1 MKRLLFTVIIFS
13 TFFWYSPAQNMK
25 QSKEY
30 ENKLNNIRIWLNKT
44 SQGVFNFWKTKAAI
58 NKAIDGFYG
67 NIDLNGNSSKGY
79 NRNSI
84 QQARQLWAFSTWYL
98 YNDKSD
104 DIDDIKEICFNQ
116 YKYLIKTFYDPAGKE
131 FFLYEGDKISGNK
144 GRRLYNTSFC
154 IYAAAQYYIT
164 FKDNSDEEVKNS
176 SFDALIKSMKCF
188 IAMDQRCHDS
198 EYLGYQQIPT
208 GNLAFNEQQLDG
220 GDKENNTH
228 IHILEALTTLYKAY
242 KDGGSDYISKI
253 IPGQISEN
261 EKVYLSKNI
270 RKRLNEMLVDVVAKK
285 FCTERNGFAFIR
297 RKFDRKWNLEDNSTF
312 SFAHDIETSWLMI
325 EAMRVLGK
333 DCSDPALIRKL
344 AIEMIRNVYE
354 HGMEK
359 VGNGYA
365 CIALGNISDLSISD
379 YSKDFWQHFEAI
391 LGLYTGARLSS
402 DPVEQ
407 NKYIN
412 RINDIFVYLD
422 LTVNKGG
429 LKVTLSDNMW
439 EYAYRNVL
447 GNEWKAGYHDLRSM
461 IYAQKWI
468 GEDIS
473 VDSNK

>member
-13 TFFWYSPAQNMK
+13 TFFSYSSAQNMK

-30 ENKLNNIRIWLNKT
+30 ENKLNDIRIWLNKT
-44 SQGVFNFWKTKAAI
+44 SQGVINLWETKAAI

-98 YNDKSD
+98 YEDKSN
-104 DIDDIKEICFNQ
+104 DIKQICYNQ
-116 YKYLIKTFYDPAGKE
+116 YKYLINTFYDPVEKE
-131 FFLYEGDKISGNK
+131 FFLNEGDKKSGNE

-154 IYAAAQYYIT
+154 IFATAQYYLA
-164 FKDNSDEEVKNS
+164 FKDNPDKEVKKS
-176 SFDALIKSMKCF
+176 AYDAFMKSMKCF
-188 IAMDQRCHDS
+188 VAMDKRCHDP

-208 GNLAFNEQQLDG
+208 GNLALNEQQLDG

-228 IHILEALTTLYKAY
+228 IHILESLTTLYKAY
-242 KDGGSDYISKI
+242 KEGGSDYISKI
-253 IPGQISEN
+253 SSSQISEDT
-261 EKVYLSKNI
+261 KVYLSNNLK
-270 RKRLNEMLVDVVAKK
+270 KRLNEMLVDVVAKK
-285 FCTERNGFAFIR
+285 FCAEKNGFAFIR
-297 RKFDRKWNLEDNSTF
+297 RRFDRKWNLEDNSTF

-325 EAMRVLGK
+325 EAMKVLGK
-333 DCSDPALIRKL
+333 DCSDPGLVRKL
-344 AIEMIRNVYE
+344 AKEMIRNVYE
-354 HGMEK
+354 HGMVK

-365 CIALGNISDLSISD
+365 CAALGNFSDFSVRD

-391 LGLYTGARLSS
+391 LGLYTGIRLSS

-412 RINDIFVYLD
+412 RINDIPVYLD
-422 LTVNKGG
+422 LPVNQGG
-429 LKVTLSDNMW
+429 LKVTISNNMW
-439 EYAYRNVL
+439 EYAYRNTL
-447 GNEWKAGYHDLRSM
+447 GDEWKASYHDLRSM

-468 GEDIS
+468 REDIS
-473 VDSNK
+473 ASPKK